1 VILSLALLFML
12 ALSMPIAGRL
22 LGDRA
27 SAVAGP
33 GAALVV
39 FGTFLWFLLSGTGS
53 IGGAEAGA
61 TTAASVW
68 QGQPR
73 SEMYAWV
80 PDLGL
85 SFAFRLDGLS
95 LLFALLITGIGSLVL
110 LYTSSYLAGHPRI
123 GTFLGV
129 LVAFMASMLGL
140 VLADNLIL
148 LFIFWEL
155 TSITSFLLIGF
166 EHERASA
173 RKAAIQALLVTGSGG
188 LLLLAG
194 LIVLAIGTGSFSLS
208 EIVSA
213 PRGTG
218 PSAIP
223 GYEAAAILL
232 LLAAFTKSAGFPF
245 HFWLPNA
252 MEAPSPVS
260 ALLHSSTM
268 VKAGIYLVA
277 RTHPA
282 MGGTALWDDAL
293 IIVGGLTMLGA
304 AFVAMQQ
311 RALKKV
317 LAYSTVSSLGALFLL
332 LGLGA
337 IKAAAVYLLAHAL
350 FKAALFLIAGSVTH
364 ATHEKDPER
373 LGGLRRSM
381 PVTAAAA
388 LVAALSMAGAFPL
401 LGFVG
406 KELLLKAG
414 LAHPEWRIPA
424 TIAIVI
430 AGTCTVVSALL
441 VGLKPFI
448 GSAPAHAHADD
459 HGGAHE
465 SNWRELLGPV
475 LLVALSAIVGLAP
488 SLMTEPVVRGVLA
501 AVDPFAKTAEASGAA
516 WKLQALELLWPP
528 SLATALSILALVA
541 GGTLFAFRSRVM
553 PSIAWAAP
561 PFAKWPELAYHAIV
575 DGLLAL
581 AAFHNRVM
589 TGGSLRTHARLVFAV
604 TAGVL
609 LTALIA
615 SGVAV
620 IGPSFSADAF
630 GDMDVAS
637 ALLYLIATVAGCGL
651 VAMRS
656 AMGKV
661 AVLGVI
667 GFAIAALFARLA
679 SPDVALTQITV
690 ESLIVIIFVLAILHL
705 PETKSI
711 SRPRSRIV
719 DACIASALG
728 IAVAGITLI
737 AVRTPTPNPISA
749 YFATASVPEGYGR
762 NVVNVILVDFRALDT
777 FGEIT
782 VVGVAALGVAA
793 IIGSSLRR
801 AAGRRTP
808 ASEGN
813 R

>member
-1 VILSLALLFML
+1 MLLSLALLFVL
-12 ALSMPIAGRL
+12 ALSMPVAGRL
-22 LGDRA
+22 LGGRT
-27 SAVAGP
+27 SAIAGP
-33 GAALVV
+33 GAALVI
-39 FGTFLWFLLSGTGS
+39 GCTFLWFLLTGMGA
-53 IGGAEAGA
+53 IGGAAAGG
-61 TTAASVW
+61 ASVW
-68 QGQPR
+68 EGQPR
-73 SEMYAWV
+73 TEILPWV

-85 SFAFRLDGLS
+85 SLAFRLDGLS
-95 LLFALLITGIGSLVL
+95 LLFALLITGIGSLVV
-110 LYTSSYLAGHPRI
+110 LYASSYLGGHPRI
-123 GTFLGV
+123 GTFLSF
-129 LVAFMASMLGL
+129 LIAFMASMLGL
-140 VLADNLIL
+140 VLADNLLL

-166 EHERASA
+166 EHERGSA

-194 LIVLAIGTGSFSLS
+194 LVVLAVGTGTFSLS

-213 PRGTG
+213 PRGVG
-218 PSAIP
+218 PNALP
-223 GYEAAAILL
+223 GYEAAAVLL

-282 MGGTALWDDAL
+282 MGGTALWDDTL
-293 IIVGGLTMLGA
+293 IVVGGLTMLGA

-350 FKAALFLIAGSVTH
+350 FKAALFLIAGSVSH

-381 PVTAAAA
+381 PVTAMVA
-388 LVAALSMAGAFPL
+388 LIAALSMAGAFPL

-414 LAHPEWRIPA
+414 LSHSEWRIAA
-424 TIAIVI
+424 TVAIVI

-448 GSAPAHAHADD
+448 GVARAADGDD
-459 HGGAHE
+459 HHHDGHAGHDPHE
-465 SNWRELLGPV
+465 SDWRELAGPCI
-475 LLVALSAIVGLAP
+475 LVALSAIVGLAP
-488 SLMTEPVVRGVLA
+488 SLMTEPVARGVVA
-501 AVDPFAKTAEASGAA
+501 AVAPGSAPAMT
-516 WKLQALELLWPP
+516 LQALELLWPP
-528 SLATALSILALVA
+528 SLATGLSLLALA
-541 GGTLFAFRSRVM
+541 LGATLFVVRHRVL
-553 PSIAWAAP
+553 PRLAWAAA
-561 PFAKWPELAYHAIV
+561 PFALWPERTYHAIV

-581 AAFHNRVM
+581 ASLHNRVM

-609 LTALIA
+609 LTALVASGLAVVSPSLSAQAFDDIDIA
-615 SGVAV
+615 ST
-620 IGPSFSADAF
+620 
-630 GDMDVAS
+630 
-637 ALLYLIATVAGCGL
+637 LLYLTSVIAACGL

-711 SRPRSRIV
+711 SRPRSRII
-719 DACIASALG
+719 DACIASGLG
-728 IAVAGITLI
+728 IAVAGISLVAI
-737 AVRTPTPNPISA
+737 RMPTPDPISS

-777 FGEIT
+777 LGEIT
-782 VVGVAALGVAA
+782 VIGVAALGVAA
-793 IIGSSLRR
+793 IIGASMRR
-801 AAGRRTP
+801 AASRRATLP
-808 ASEGN
+808 SEGG